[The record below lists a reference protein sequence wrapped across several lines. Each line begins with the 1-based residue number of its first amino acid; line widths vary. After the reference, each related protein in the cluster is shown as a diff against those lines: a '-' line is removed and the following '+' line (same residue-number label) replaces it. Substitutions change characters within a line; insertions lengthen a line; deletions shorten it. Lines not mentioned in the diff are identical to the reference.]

1 MSSEGEQQNELNR
14 GLVELWIENKP
25 KSDDPFMKIGKLRKD
40 AEDAEDVSSHVGW
53 TNCTYKPCG
62 QLVLP
67 AMGPAAPC

>member
-14 GLVELWIENKP
+14 GLVELWVENKP
-25 KSDDPFMKIGKLRKD
+25 KSEDPFMKIEKLRKD
-40 AEDAEDVSSHVGW
+40 AEDVTSHVGW

-67 AMGPAAPC
+67 AMGLVASC